1 MNSYYFE
8 KLAPQVEKS
17 ELLNQIQEYS
27 NQNKI
32 QVYVLTSPLLTDRM
46 DDVKDIGYVVLIPKR
61 RILFVQCTDDNE
73 SFEDY
78 FEDTKEDISFLSKKF
93 EIESIIGRIR
103 NLSSLFVKRKESEI
117 NSFLD
122 LVSNDLLID
131 QKEWRRIDIIISLFI
146 GCINESGK
154 ITLDEPEN
162 LLDKIK
168 YKIQLFD
175 TDQTRFIYEELDQ
188 KVIKIQGLAGTG
200 KTELLLHKL
209 KELYISDPESK
220 IAITCHNKVLAN
232 SLRARIPQFFD
243 SMKVE
248 KQIEWDVRLWCFN
261 AWGRYSFPNSGLLR
275 LICSQYELP
284 FFSYKEAGDF
294 ETACKYTIKHL
305 KKKYQEEEIPPI
317 LDYIFV
323 DESQDFEDAFI
334 DLCKLVS
341 QKRIYLAGDI
351 FQSIFEDRRVDKL
364 DTDFLLS
371 RCYRTDP
378 KTLMFAQGL
387 GMGLFED
394 KKLYWLDKEQWE
406 FCGYSVEENTDNG
419 TYTLTRE
426 PIRRFEDLSSD
437 YNSLV
442 IEESEGITNY
452 IVQQVNNL
460 KIEYPDLLPSDICII
475 FLDNEDYVYTYDSK
489 LGDEISKSTGWD
501 YVLAHETKK
510 VDSNCIVITNRNNI
524 KGLEFPFIFCI
535 TRKLTPEHS
544 YRNAIYTMLSRSF
557 LRSYLIIAKQP
568 GNGLTEEMK
577 SGAQHI
583 MVHKNMVI
591 KVPTP
596 VEIEQIKQDFKV
608 LHKSKSLRDR
618 IEDSMLRQ
626 KIDMSYLDKIIDTVQ
641 GFERKDWSEE
651 QLDDCIRNC
660 SKYLS

>member
-8 KLAPQVEKS
+8 KLAPQVERS

-32 QVYVLTSPLLTDRM
+32 QVYVLTSPLLKDRL
-46 DDVKDIGYVVLIPKR
+46 DEVKDIGYVVLIPKR
-61 RILFVQCTDDNE
+61 RILFIQCTDDDDA
-73 SFEDY
+73 FADY
-78 FEDTKEDISFLSKKF
+78 FEDTKEDIAFLSKKF
-93 EIESIIGRIR
+93 EIETIIGRIR
-103 NLSSLFVKRKESEI
+103 NLKTHFITKKESDI
-117 NSFLD
+117 KSFKD
-122 LVSNDLLID
+122 LVNKELLID

-146 GCINESGK
+146 GCINESEK

-175 TDQTRFIYEELDQ
+175 TDQTRFIYEELKQ
-188 KVIKIQGLAGTG
+188 KVIRIQGLAGTG

-209 KELYISDPESK
+209 KELYITDPDSK

-232 SLRARIPQFFD
+232 SLRTRIPQFFD

-275 LICSQYELP
+275 LICHKYELP

-294 ETACKYTIKHL
+294 ETACKLVTKQL
-305 KKKYQEEEIPPI
+305 KVKYKGEDIPPI

-323 DESQDFEDAFI
+323 DESQDFEDAFFN
-334 DLCKLVS
+334 LCILVAK
-341 QKRIYLAGDI
+341 KRIYLAGDI

-364 DTDFLLS
+364 NTDFLLS

-406 FCGYSVEENTDNG
+406 FCGYSVKENIQDG

-426 PIRRFEDLSSD
+426 PIRRFEDLSPD

-442 IEESEGITNY
+442 IEESGEITKY
-452 IVQQVNNL
+452 IVQQINNL
-460 KIEYPDLLPSDICII
+460 RIEYPDLKPSDLCII
-475 FLDNEDYVYTYDSK
+475 FIDNEDYVYTFDSK
-489 LGDEISKSTGWD
+489 LGNEISKSTGWD

-535 TRKLTPEHS
+535 TRKLIPEHS

-557 LRSYLIIAKQP
+557 LRSYLIIAKQA

-577 SGAQHI
+577 SGAHHI

-596 VEIEQIKQDFKV
+596 NEIEQIKQDFKV

-618 IEDSMLRQ
+618 IEDSMFRQ
-626 KIDMSYLDKIIDTVQ
+626 KIDMNFLDKIIDTIQ
-641 GFERKDWSEE
+641 GFERKDWTEE